1 MKVAVLCIDRDD
13 DLGRKASVHGPV
25 IGKKEVLQAAVKLS
39 LADPSE
45 TDANAMFAAV
55 KLHSEIKDENEVAVL
70 TGSAKVGYESDILI
84 KKQLDHF
91 LKDFKAEGAI
101 IVSDGK
107 EDEMLLPVIES
118 RVPVISVHRV
128 AVHSGEELKGLFYTI
143 SSFLSRAKED
153 PRLSM
158 LLFGIPGLIAL
169 AYAILG
175 GQGWRLIAGIFS
187 AWLIV
192 RGLRMEHSLKSLFRY
207 FRESFINLST
217 SFFLYLVSLVVGII
231 ATVKVTYISGS
242 GPLEIAAKVAVDP
255 ALLYFYSILSLLIG
269 LAIDS
274 LPDKRRAY
282 GFVSAGVGL
291 GVIVLVLRSVG
302 SWVLD
307 PTYPLSY
314 VVTTTLLGLVV
325 VTMTKLSSKFIR
337 Q

>member
-1 MKVAVLCIDRDD
+1 MKVAILCIDRDD
-13 DLGRKASVHGPV
+13 DLGRKASIDGPV
-25 IGKKEVLQAAVKLS
+25 IGKKNILNAAVNLA

-45 TDANAMFAAV
+45 SDANAMFAAV
-55 KLHSEIKDENEVAVL
+55 KLHKEIKDESEVVVL

-84 KKQLDHF
+84 KKQLEKF
-91 LKDFKAEGAI
+91 LKEFKADGAI

-118 RVPVISVHRV
+118 IVPVVSVHRV
-128 AVHSGEELKGLFYTI
+128 TIHSGEELKGLFYVV
-143 SSFLSRAKED
+143 SNFLSRAKED

-158 LLFGIPGLIAL
+158 LLFGIPGFIAL
-169 AYAILG
+169 AYALLG

-192 RGLRMEHSLKSLFRY
+192 KGLRMENVLSSLFRY
-207 FRESFINLST
+207 FKASFINLST
-217 SFFLYLVSLVVGII
+217 SFFLYLLSFVVGII
-231 ATVKVTYISGS
+231 ATVKVSYIEGT
-242 GPLEIAAKVAVDP
+242 PLEIAAKIAVDP

-274 LPDKRRAY
+274 LPDKKKAY
-282 GFVSAGVGL
+282 GFASSGVGL
-291 GVIVLVLRSVG
+291 GVIVLVMRSVG

-314 VVTTTLLGLVV
+314 VITTTLLGLVV
-325 VTMTKLSSKFIR
+325 VTMTKLSAKFIR
-337 Q
+337 